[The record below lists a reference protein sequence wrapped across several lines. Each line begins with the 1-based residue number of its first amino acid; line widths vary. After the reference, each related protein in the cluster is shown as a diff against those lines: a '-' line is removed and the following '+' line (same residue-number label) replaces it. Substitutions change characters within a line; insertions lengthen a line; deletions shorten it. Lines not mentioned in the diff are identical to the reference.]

1 MKRLEFI
8 LLSLLA
14 ACSPVTEKIESNI
27 VVPRI
32 QYTGGADNASY
43 SEAKLIR
50 EGKCLYLEHAD
61 GSKVLPIFATKT
73 LDWDTE
79 TKSLKVDSDT
89 YFLGDKAAYG
99 GGESDIR

>member
-32 QYTGGADNASY
+32 QYTGEQIMQVIVRLSLLGKVNAY
-43 SEAKLIR
+43 
-50 EGKCLYLEHAD
+50 
-61 GSKVLPIFATKT
+61 T
-73 LDWDTE
+73 
-79 TKSLKVDSDT
+79 
-89 YFLGDKAAYG
+89 
-99 GGESDIR
+99 

>member
-1 MKRLEFI
+1 MKKLEFI

-43 SEAKLIR
+43 SEAALLHKDLKCKAPLIEPNLR
-50 EGKCLYLEHAD
+50 RNLGKW
-61 GSKVLPIFATKT
+61 ST
-73 LDWDTE
+73 
-79 TKSLKVDSDT
+79 
-89 YFLGDKAAYG
+89 
-99 GGESDIR
+99 